1 MKRLEGKPF
10 ALVGVNA
17 DSYPAKKLKEVMGKE
32 NLTWRSFVSR
42 KAIYSK
48 WNLEVT
54 PTLYLVDHRGVIRYR
69 WFGRP
74 GEKAIDEAIDKL
86 VKEAQAAGKEK

>member
-1 MKRLEGKPF
+1 MKRLEHKPF

-32 NLTWRSFVSR
+32 KLTWRSFVSR

-48 WNLEVT
+48 WNLETT
-54 PTLYLVDHRGVIRYR
+54 PTLYLIDHRRVIRYR
-69 WFGRP
+69 WFGGP
-74 GEKAIDEAIDKL
+74 GEKVIADAIDKL
-86 VKEAQAAGKEK
+86 VEEAEATGKKK